1 MKSRIFLSTVLV
13 LTGCAAPP
21 PPAPPVVEAPRT
33 ARIILLPL
41 ASPDSSAIIVRS
53 PAGEKL
59 LNTPYARVDLRGSIL
74 TTGQSSADEV
84 KRDYEKLISA
94 QARSPQLYTLY
105 FVKGTNELTSE
116 SAIDF
121 EKARKQIA
129 SWPAAEIVVIG
140 HADRTGSTE
149 VNDALSLERAKLVA
163 SQLQTAG
170 VSSDVIEVAA
180 RGEREPLI
188 QTAKGVEEP
197 RNRRV
202 EIKVR

>member
-1 MKSRIFLSTVLV
+1 MKNKIFLSTVLV
-13 LTGCAAPP
+13 LAGCAAPP
-21 PPAPPVVEAPRT
+21 PPAAPVVEVPRT

-41 ASPDSSAIIVRS
+41 ESPDVSAIIVRS

-59 LNTPYARVDLRGSIL
+59 LNTPYAQVDVHGSIL
-74 TTGQSSADEV
+74 TTGQSSANEV
-84 KRDYEKLISA
+84 KRDYEKLFSG

-180 RGEREPLI
+180 RGEREPLV
-188 QTAKGVEEP
+188 QTPKGVEEP